1 MTHPSDHGAHHPHGR
16 PAVSPYRRGA
26 DDGFLFGILL
36 AAIFFAGD
44 FSFTVPLLGLIS
56 MLLALSVPFV
66 IYFFLRRA
74 YVADYG
80 TTQLSSLWMQGI
92 MTFACG
98 SAIAGL
104 LAMVY
109 LKWIN
114 PDFFSLRIAEAIE
127 FYRSSGWE
135 SGERMADTLSAMVS
149 AHVMPSAVQMVLEM
163 IWLGIFSGSLLSLLM
178 SLLARAR
185 AVPGMPR

>member
-1 MTHPSDHGAHHPHGR
+1 MTHHSDSGLPKGR
-16 PAVSPYRRGA
+16 PAVSPYRRGD

-36 AAIFFAGD
+36 SAMFFAGV
-44 FSFTVPLLGLIS
+44 FSFTIPLLGLIS
-56 MLLALSVPFV
+56 TLLALSVPFV

-80 TTQLSSLWMQGI
+80 TTLLSSLWMQGI
-92 MTFACG
+92 MIFACG
-98 SAIAGL
+98 SLIAGL

-114 PDFFSLRIAEAIE
+114 PDFFSARIAEAIE

-135 SGERMADTLSAMVS
+135 SGERMADTRSAMVE
-149 AHVMPSAVQMVLEM
+149 ARVRPSAVQMVLET
-163 IWLGIFSGSLLSLLM
+163 IWLSIVSGSLLSLLM
-178 SLLARAR
+178 GLLARAR
-185 AVPGMPR
+185 AVPGVPR